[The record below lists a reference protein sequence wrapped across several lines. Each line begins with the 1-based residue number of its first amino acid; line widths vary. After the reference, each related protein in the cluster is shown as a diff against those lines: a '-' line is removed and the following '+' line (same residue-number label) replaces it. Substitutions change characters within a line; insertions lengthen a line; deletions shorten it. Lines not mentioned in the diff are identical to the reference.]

1 MLRDMSE
8 GTIPGSIISMIAA
21 LLIAFLLVA
30 EINAYLQPVF
40 KTKVVVDRSV
50 DGELLRINF
59 NVSFPALSCEFA
71 SVDVGDAMGLNR
83 YNLTKTVFKR
93 PIDDKGNPMG
103 PIQW

>member
-1 MLRDMSE
+1 M
-8 GTIPGSIISMIAA
+8 
-21 LLIAFLLVA
+21 
-30 EINAYLQPVF
+30 QPVF

-50 DGELLRINF
+50 DGEMLRINF

-93 PIDDKGNPMG
+93 PIDVAFSEQSDGLLQQFFNHVLFSNPS
-103 PIQW
+103 